1 MDPQNTLRDTLEASF
16 DAVNESPE
24 VVTSDA
30 PAIEETAEQSAARER
45 DERGRFAGKPQEAA
59 PVESL
64 ETQQPEKPRPQRP
77 SSWKKDYWEHWDKL
91 DPTLAEYISQRERE
105 YTTGVSTY
113 KAEADRAKTIQ
124 DALNP
129 YMPVLQSSNIE
140 PAQWIKSL
148 GQVHYTLAF
157 GQPQEKENLL
167 RTLARDFNVT
177 LGESNENEELQH
189 IRQEL
194 QQVKSGWQQFT
205 SLQEQ
210 QQRQAAESEITRFSA
225 DKPYF
230 SEVRETMAGLL
241 QSGMA
246 QDLQSAYDKAVR
258 LNDEVWQRHQA
269 ESQSRQ
275 QAAAHVQK
283 AKAAAVSV
291 RSSTPGG
298 MTSAPNGSQGLR
310 DQLSAAFDSH
320 SSRV

>member
-1 MDPQNTLRDTLEASF
+1 MEPQTTLRDTLEASF
-16 DAVNESPE
+16 DAVSDTPE
-24 VVTSDA
+24 VVTNDA
-30 PAIEETAEQSAARER
+30 PAIEETAEQREARER
-45 DERGRFAGKPQEAA
+45 DERGRFVGKQQEPEPTTEAA
-59 PVESL
+59 L
-64 ETQQPEKPRPQRP
+64 AIEKPRPQRP

-129 YMPVLQSSNIE
+129 YMPVLQSSNID

-210 QQRQAAESEITRFSA
+210 QQRQAAEAEITRFSA

>member
-1 MDPQNTLRDTLEASF
+1 MDPQTTLRDTLEASF
-16 DAVNESPE
+16 DAVSDEPST
-24 VVTSDA
+24 VVTDDA
-30 PAIEETAEQSAARER
+30 PLVEETAEQREARER
-45 DERGRFAGKPQEAA
+45 DERGRFVGKPQEAA
-59 PVESL
+59 PQL
-64 ETQQPEKPRPQRP
+64 DAQPVEKPKPQRP

-91 DPTLAEYISQRERE
+91 DPTLAEYIAQRERE

-124 DALNP
+124 EALNP
-129 YMPVLQSSNIE
+129 YMPVLQSSGIE

-157 GQPQEKENLL
+157 GQPQDKANLL
-167 RTLARDFNVT
+167 RTLARDFGVS
-177 LGESNENEELQH
+177 LGETNENDELQH
-189 IRQEL
+189 LRNEL

-210 QQRQAAESEITRFSA
+210 QQRQAAESEIARFSA